1 MHIHHNSITR
11 KGLDF
16 SMSDT
21 IHECLEISVS
31 PSGLILVTP
40 TSFAG
45 DSTWMA
51 PAGTWQDEP
60 DISESLLLSLAA
72 KAPASPLP
80 PAWGF
85 WRDFTL
91 SYITALCHLPDNVL
105 SSIPPVPEQTRLVA
119 LASSVPPMPGGEYV
133 TPEVMIRLWEKLD
146 ARMREEATE
155 AEVDVAEW
163 LRCRNP
169 AWRLVGKVCFHLA
182 ENKKNPE
189 FPFAF
194 LATYS
199 PKLSARG
206 QAQHAPLAGALREF
220 AGEKNKDALLKLL
233 SPVHCASEKSVLAR
247 DLADSGKVF
256 HPQAWTPMTAYRFL
270 KDIPIFEEAGLM
282 VRVPDWWARR
292 PRPVARA
299 SIGKNKSGG
308 LGKDAILSF
317 NLELSL
323 NGEALSDED
332 FDAIMAGQNGLVLLK
347 GQWVEVDKDRLKQAL
362 DHWRKVKREFG
373 ADGVSFLEGMR
384 LLAGGG
390 LIGSAAAEDAAAS
403 VRDWSEVA
411 ADGWF
416 RETLE
421 RLRSPEAL
429 ASNSPAL
436 SDLKAELR
444 PYQETGVKWLS
455 FLTGLGLGACLADD
469 MGLGK
474 TIQVI
479 ALLLTERQNAPI
491 TAAKGKKNS
500 RKPALIVLPASLLGN
515 WRSELEKFAPSLS
528 GVFLHPA
535 FTDAKAMEALAK
547 DPQKALADV
556 DCVFTSYGMAL
567 RQKWLGDLHWRFVI
581 LDEAQAIK
589 NPNTRQTK
597 QVKAFKADARLA
609 LTGTPVENRLSDLWS
624 LFDFLNPGL
633 LGGAREFSRF
643 VNRLE
648 SRETDRYAPLRTL
661 TRPYI
666 LRRFKSDP
674 AIAASLPEKTEVKA
688 FCGLSKRQAALYEH
702 SVGELGRLIHDPDL
716 EGIKRQ
722 GLVLSFL
729 MRFKQICNHPDQWL
743 GQPGYAPE
751 DSGKFARLR
760 DIAEEIASRRERCLV
775 FTQFREMTS
784 PLADF
789 LAGVFGRPGLTLH
802 GETPVK
808 ERKKLVDAFQVD
820 NGPPFFIL
828 SLKAGGAGLNLT
840 AASHVIHFDR
850 WWNPAVENQAT
861 DRAYRIGQK
870 KNVLVHKFLVRGT
883 IEERIDALIESKKE
897 IASGVLEGGTVKA
910 LTDMSNDEIL
920 RFVALDLKAADT
932 D

>member
-1 MHIHHNSITR
+1 
-11 KGLDF
+11 
-16 SMSDT
+16 
-21 IHECLEISVS
+21 
-31 PSGLILVTP
+31 
-40 TSFAG
+40 
-45 DSTWMA
+45 
-51 PAGTWQDEP
+51 
-60 DISESLLLSLAA
+60 
-72 KAPASPLP
+72 
-80 PAWGF
+80 
-85 WRDFTL
+85 
-91 SYITALCHLPDNVL
+91 
-105 SSIPPVPEQTRLVA
+105 
-119 LASSVPPMPGGEYV
+119 
-133 TPEVMIRLWEKLD
+133 
-146 ARMREEATE
+146 
-155 AEVDVAEW
+155 
-163 LRCRNP
+163 
-169 AWRLVGKVCFHLA
+169 AWRLVGRVCFHLA
-182 ENKKNPE
+182 ENKKNPDY
-189 FPFAF
+189 PFAF
-194 LATYS
+194 LATYA

-220 AGEKNKDALLKLL
+220 AGGKNKEALLKLL
-233 SPVHCASEKSVLAR
+233 SPVHLASEKSALAR
-247 DLADSGKVF
+247 ELADSGKVF
-256 HPQAWTPMTAYRFL
+256 HPQAWTPATAYRFL
-270 KDIPIFEEAGLM
+270 KDIPVFEESGLM
-282 VRVPDWWARR
+282 VRVPDWWSRR
-292 PRPVARA
+292 PRPLARA
-299 SIGKNKSGG
+299 SIGRSKSGG

-317 NLELSL
+317 DLELSL

-332 FDAIMAGQNGLVLLK
+332 FDAVMAGQDGLVLLK
-347 GQWVEVDKDRLKQAL
+347 GQWVEVDRDRLGQAL
-362 DHWRKVKREFG
+362 EHWRKVKRELG
-373 ADGVSFLEGMR
+373 TDGVSFLEGMR

-390 LIGSAAAEDAAAS
+390 LAGRAAMEDAAVA
-403 VRDWSEVA
+403 VRDWSETA

-416 RETLE
+416 GETLE
-421 RLRSPEAL
+421 RLRSPEADASRLPVL
-429 ASNSPAL
+429 AE
-436 SDLKAELR
+436 LKAELR

-474 TIQVI
+474 TLQVI
-479 ALLLTERQNAPI
+479 ALLLLERRSAPG
-491 TAAKGKKNS
+491 ADAKGKNHR

-528 GVFLHPA
+528 AVFLHPA
-535 FTDAKAMEALAK
+535 FSDARTLAAAADDPERALAG
-547 DPQKALADV
+547 V
-556 DCVFTSYGMAL
+556 DCVFTSYGMAP
-567 RQKWLGDLHWRFVI
+567 RQKWLAGVRWRFVI

-589 NPNTRQTK
+589 NPDTRQSK

-633 LGGAREFSRF
+633 LGGAREFGRF

-648 SRETDRYAPLRTL
+648 SRATDKYAPLRAL

-666 LRRFKSDP
+666 LRRLKTDP

-688 FCGLSKRQAALYEH
+688 FCGLSKKQAALYEQ
-702 SVGELGRLIHDPDL
+702 SVRELGSLLHAPDL
-716 EGIKRQ
+716 EGIRRQ

-743 GQPGYAPE
+743 GQAGYAPE

-760 DIAEEIASRRERCLV
+760 DLAEEIASRRERCLV

-808 ERKKLVDAFQVD
+808 ERKKLVDAFQAD

-840 AASHVIHFDR
+840 AASQVVHFDR

-861 DRAYRIGQK
+861 DRAYRIGQL

-910 LTDMSNDEIL
+910 LTDMSNDELL